1 MNVPALIL
9 VAGFAASPALLA
21 GTVADPAESGT
32 VFRCAT
38 KDGRTIFSDRPCVGA
53 ERVQL
58 WKPATVASGIERS
71 NGAAG
76 AAAAPQPTRTADTQ
90 RYDPFVEC
98 NRRGGRFDLAARICK
113 LPEDAAR
120 QMFKAQ

>member
-9 VAGFAASPALLA
+9 VAAGMVASPALFA

-38 KDGRTIFSDRPCVGA
+38 KDGRTTFSDQPCVGA

-58 WKPATVASGIERS
+58 WKPAAVASGIERS
-71 NGAAG
+71 SAG
-76 AAAAPQPTRTADTQ
+76 AAAAPQPTRAADTQ

-98 NRRGGRFDLAARICK
+98 TRRGGRFDLAARICK

-120 QMFKAQ
+120 QMFRAQ